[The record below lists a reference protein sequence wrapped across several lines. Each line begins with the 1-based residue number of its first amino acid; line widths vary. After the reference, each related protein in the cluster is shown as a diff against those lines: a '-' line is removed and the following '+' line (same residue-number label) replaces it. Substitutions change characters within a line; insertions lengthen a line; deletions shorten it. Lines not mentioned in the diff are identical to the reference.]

1 MRGFAVLVLAL
12 LVCSAW
18 HSDARADAFDQSA
31 PEIPPNDD
39 ELGPLIQIEAIVIR
53 GNTAT
58 QDEIIRRALPIAPGD
73 VLKASDRRLRDARF
87 KVLALGFFRD
97 VELAMHKG
105 SQRGLVVIQ
114 IDVIERGTFVLN
126 KLWFGR
132 SDLTPYWAGVDVGDR
147 NLLGLGISAGLG
159 AIYAAP
165 SDVDGTRAQWAT
177 EMRVADGSLV
187 GTRWG
192 ANGSLT
198 LVHGSD
204 TYRITGDDDDDDLSN
219 FRGFGY
225 RRFGGRFGTT
235 YDITALARLSGQ
247 FRIESVN
254 ADLPD
259 APTRALP
266 DGREVLV
273 DLRLQ
278 PGESRIV
285 TASLG
290 FDRDTRSDPILPHAG
305 GRITAAVE
313 LGTSALGSD
322 YDFATVFARYEHWWP
337 LRDERHTIGLRIGGG
352 LVVGDAPRFDRIFV
366 SDVNR
371 MLTPRALGLI
381 LSNAAPLD
389 FLNTRDEKPTF
400 GEVGGIAALEYAAQ
414 LFRGTGK
421 RRVYGGDFFVG
432 TGLWGLAQTADVRL
446 RDTSVWSA
454 LPIDLYIDA
463 GVRVDTDLGIFELT
477 FVNALGR
484 LR

>member
-18 HSDARADAFDQSA
+18 RSDVRADEDVQSA
-31 PEIPPNDD
+31 PDVPPNDD

-105 SQRGLVVIQ
+105 SQRGLVIIQ

-132 SDLTPYWAGVDVGDR
+132 SALTPYWVGVDVGER
-147 NLLGLGISAGLG
+147 NLLGLGISAGVG

-165 SDVDGTRAQWAT
+165 SDVDGSRAQWAT
-177 EMRVADGSLV
+177 EMRVADGSLL

-254 ADLPD
+254 AELPD
-259 APTRALP
+259 APTRVLP
-266 DGREVLV
+266 TAERSSSICGFSRA
-273 DLRLQ
+273 RAASSPPASGSIATPARTRSFRTRAGASQ
-278 PGESRIV
+278 RWSSSAPPRSRATTTSRPCSPGTSTGGHCATNAIR
-285 TASLG
+285 LG
-290 FDRDTRSDPILPHAG
+290 FAS
-305 GRITAAVE
+305 AAVS
-313 LGTSALGSD
+313 LSAMLPASIVSSCPTSTACSRR
-322 YDFATVFARYEHWWP
+322 ARSASSC
-337 LRDERHTIGLRIGGG
+337 RT
-352 LVVGDAPRFDRIFV
+352 
-366 SDVNR
+366 
-371 MLTPRALGLI
+371 
-381 LSNAAPLD
+381 
-389 FLNTRDEKPTF
+389 
-400 GEVGGIAALEYAAQ
+400 
-414 LFRGTGK
+414 
-421 RRVYGGDFFVG
+421 
-432 TGLWGLAQTADVRL
+432 RL
-446 RDTSVWSA
+446 RS
-454 LPIDLYIDA
+454 
-463 GVRVDTDLGIFELT
+463 T
-477 FVNALGR
+477 F
-484 LR
+484 

>member
-1 MRGFAVLVLAL
+1 MRGFGVLGLAL

-18 HSDARADAFDQSA
+18 HSSARADEDMHSSLDV
-31 PEIPPNDD
+31 PPNDD
-39 ELGPLIQIEAIVIR
+39 DLGPLIQIEAISIH

-105 SQRGLVVIQ
+105 SQRGLVIIEISV
-114 IDVIERGTFVLN
+114 VERGTFVLN

-132 SDLTPYWAGVDVGDR
+132 SNLTPYWLGVDVGER
-147 NLLGLGISAGLG
+147 NLLGLGISAGVG

-165 SDVDGTRAQWAT
+165 ADVDGARAQWAT
-177 EMRVADGSLV
+177 ELRLADGSLR

-192 ANGSLT
+192 ANASLT

-204 TYRITGDDDDDDLSN
+204 TYRVTGDDDDDDLSN
-219 FRGFGY
+219 YRGFPY

-247 FRIESVN
+247 VRIESVN
-254 ADLPD
+254 AELPD
-259 APTRALP
+259 APTRTLP
-266 DGREVLV
+266 GGREVLV

-290 FDRDTRSDPILPHAG
+290 FDRDTRPDPILPHAG

-313 LGTSALGSD
+313 LGTGALASD
-322 YDFATVFARYEHWWP
+322 YDFASVFARYEHWWP
-337 LRDERHTIGLRIGGG
+337 LRDERHTIGIRLGGG
-352 LVVGDAPRFDRIFV
+352 VVVGDAPRFDRIFV

-389 FLNTRDEKPTF
+389 FLSTRDEKPTF
-400 GEVGGIAALEYAAQ
+400 GEVGGIASVEYAAQ
-414 LFRGTGK
+414 LFRGPGK

-432 TGLWGLAQTADVRL
+432 AGLWGLAQTDDLQL
-446 RDTSVWSA
+446 RDTSVWNA

-477 FVNALGR
+477 FANALGR
-484 LR
+484 VR